1 MKTSPES
8 FVVDERLCLN
18 YKSIFISG
26 NDEGYI
32 SSFLDLVVSC
42 FIKNGYLRKNL
53 NENKDSSHDLFGAN
67 SRHVFICNKYVSDK
81 LVEEVENNGD
91 VFIFHEKTTSKN
103 KKIKQ
108 FFSSSK
114 ERALVE
120 CYELDQS
127 KKKIILNSF
136 IKEHSLVFEKSAYWL
151 LLDLLDNR
159 FSILNK
165 ELDKIL
171 LLNDMNNI
179 SDLIGALSSEQSE
192 SANKLFFK
200 IGLSGANIVPFL
212 NSSINSLSDFYSH
225 FSSFKTYS
233 LLMLTSKSALELDNN
248 IPKYLF
254 REKAQLLRLFGSLN
268 ENKKK
273 LLSSLI
279 FKTEYLVRK
288 NPSLCKSLFFRFV
301 LNYKKIIS

>member
-1 MKTSPES
+1 MRASPES
-8 FVVDERLCLN
+8 FVADEGLCLN

-32 SSFLDLVVSC
+32 SSFLDFVVSC

-53 NENKDSSHDLFGAN
+53 AENKDSSHDLFGAN
-67 SRHVFICNKYVSDK
+67 SRHVFVCNKYVSNK
-81 LVEEVENNGD
+81 SVEEIENNSD
-91 VFIFHEKTTSKN
+91 VFIFYEKTTSKN

-108 FFSSSK
+108 FFSNSK

-120 CYELDQS
+120 CYELDKS
-127 KKKIILNSF
+127 KKKIILNAF
-136 IKEHSLVFEKSAYWL
+136 IKKHSLVFEKNAYWL

-171 LLNDMNNI
+171 LLNNI
-179 SDLIGALSSEQSE
+179 NDLGILVSAFSSEQSE
-192 SANKLFFK
+192 NANKFFFK

-212 NSSINSLSDFYSH
+212 NSSINSLSDFYSY

-233 LLMLTSKSALELDNN
+233 LLMFSSKNALELDNK

-254 REKAQLLRLFGSLN
+254 REKAELLRLFGSLN
-268 ENKKK
+268 ANKKK

-279 FKTEYLVRK
+279 LKTEYLVRK
-288 NPSLCKSLFFRFV
+288 NPSLCKSIFFRFV
-301 LNYKKIIS
+301 FNYKKIIS